1 MYGGFMD
8 MADGSSAAAASKGS
22 KNPASGI
29 LGTAWEIKMK
39 LQNLPL

>member
-1 MYGGFMD
+1 MYGGFVD
-8 MADGSSAAAASKGS
+8 MADGSSSAVAGKGS
-22 KNPASGI
+22 KNPTTGI